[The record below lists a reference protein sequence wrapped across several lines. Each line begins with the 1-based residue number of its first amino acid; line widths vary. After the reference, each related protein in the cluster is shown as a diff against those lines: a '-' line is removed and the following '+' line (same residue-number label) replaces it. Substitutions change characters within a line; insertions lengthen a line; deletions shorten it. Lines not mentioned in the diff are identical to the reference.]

1 MSTCF
6 YCGEETHIVNQCVN
20 PGILSL
26 YENMKNVHIRTRR
39 AQNHRINQAAFI
51 YEIAQFNYN
60 DIISVAIKYAC
71 AMYPISVIANDEY
84 YMLILWHYFENLY
97 LRNTQFIINNFV
109 AVANVYFIDGP
120 NTNAPNTNAPTT
132 NAPNTN
138 APTTNA
144 PNTNANTTNAN
155 TTNANTT
162 NAPIIR
168 RQRPLRIR
176 TSRKKH
182 NFITTIETEKYTRD
196 QEEECPICLDNVKCG
211 KFVKLNCNHK
221 FCVRCVIKSV
231 KMDRNIYSCALC
243 RCKAET
249 VRVYDF
255 DTYDLVRQL

>member
-6 YCGEETHIVNQCVN
+6 YCGEESHIVNQCVN

-26 YENMKNVHIRTRR
+26 YEDIKNLHIRTRR
-39 AQNHRINQAAFI
+39 VQNYRLNQAAFS
-51 YEIAQFNYN
+51 YEMMIQFNYN
-60 DIISVAIKYAC
+60 DIISVAIKYAN
-71 AMYPISVIANDEY
+71 AMYPISVSANDEY
-84 YMLILWHYFENLY
+84 YMLVLWHYFENLY
-97 LRNTQFIINNFV
+97 LRNRQITINNFV

-120 NTNAPNTNAPTT
+120 ISNVPTTNAPTT
-132 NAPNTN
+132 NAP
-138 APTTNA
+138 
-144 PNTNANTTNAN
+144 
-155 TTNANTT
+155 
-162 NAPIIR
+162 IIQ

-196 QEEECPICLDNVKCG
+196 QEEECPICLDNVKCI

-249 VRVYDF
+249 ARVYDF

>member
-26 YENMKNVHIRTRR
+26 YEDIKNLHIRTRR
-39 AQNHRINQAAFI
+39 VQNHRLNQAAFS
-51 YEIAQFNYN
+51 YEMMIQFNYN

-71 AMYPISVIANDEY
+71 AMYPISVITNDEY
-84 YMLILWHYFENLY
+84 YILVLWHHFEKLY
-97 LRNTQFIINNFV
+97 LRNRQIIINNFV

-120 NTNAPNTNAPTT
+120 ISNVPTTIETNTNAANTNE
-132 NAPNTN
+132 
-138 APTTNA
+138 
-144 PNTNANTTNAN
+144 
-155 TTNANTT
+155 
-162 NAPIIR
+162 PIIQ
-168 RQRPLRIR
+168 RQRHLRIR

-182 NFITTIETEKYTRD
+182 NFITTIETEKYTRH
-196 QEEECPICLDNVKCG
+196 QEEECPICLDNVKCV

-231 KMDRNIYSCALC
+231 KMVRNIYSCALC

-249 VRVYDF
+249 ARVYDF

>member
-1 MSTCF
+1 MFTCF
-6 YCGEETHIVNQCVN
+6 YCGEESHVVNNCVN

-26 YENMKNVHIRTRR
+26 YEDIKNLHIRTRR
-39 AQNHRINQAAFI
+39 VQNHRLNQAAFS
-51 YEIAQFNYN
+51 YEMMIQFNYN
-60 DIISVAIKYAC
+60 DIISVAIKYAN
-71 AMYPISVIANDEY
+71 AMYPISVSANDEY
-84 YMLILWHYFENLY
+84 YMLVLWHYFENLY
-97 LRNTQFIINNFV
+97 LRNRQITINNFV

-120 NTNAPNTNAPTT
+120 ISNVPTTIETTTNAPTT
-132 NAPNTN
+132 NAP
-138 APTTNA
+138 
-144 PNTNANTTNAN
+144 
-155 TTNANTT
+155 TT
-162 NAPIIR
+162 NAPIIQ
-168 RQRPLRIR
+168 RQRHLRIR

-196 QEEECPICLDNVKCG
+196 QEEECPICLDNVKCI

-231 KMDRNIYSCALC
+231 KIDRNIYSCALC

>member
-6 YCGEETHIVNQCVN
+6 YCGEESHIVNQCIN

-26 YENMKNVHIRTRR
+26 YEDIKNLHIRTRR
-39 AQNHRINQAAFI
+39 VQNYRLNQADFC
-51 YEIAQFNYN
+51 YEMMFQFNYN
-60 DIISVAIKYAC
+60 DIISVAIKYAN
-71 AMYPISVIANDEY
+71 AMYPISVITDNEY
-84 YMLILWHYFENLY
+84 YMLILWHYFEKLY
-97 LRNTQFIINNFV
+97 LINRQIIINNFV

-120 NTNAPNTNAPTT
+120 ISNVPTTNAPTT
-132 NAPNTN
+132 NAPTTN

-144 PNTNANTTNAN
+144 P
-155 TTNANTT
+155 
-162 NAPIIR
+162 IIQ
-168 RQRPLRIR
+168 RQRHLRIR

-196 QEEECPICLDNVKCG
+196 QEEECPICLDNVKCI

-231 KMDRNIYSCALC
+231 KIDRNIYSCALC

-249 VRVYDF
+249 ARVYDF